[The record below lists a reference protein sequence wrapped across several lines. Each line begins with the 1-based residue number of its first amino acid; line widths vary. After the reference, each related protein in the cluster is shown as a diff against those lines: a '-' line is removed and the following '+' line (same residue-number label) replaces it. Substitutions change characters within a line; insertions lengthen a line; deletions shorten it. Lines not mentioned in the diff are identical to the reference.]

1 MKKEINPSTKLRV
14 DAERSRSIKNIEG
27 SVRAKLDNKRK
38 ELNIPFLEI
47 LRTYAME
54 RFLYRLSKAT
64 FASDF
69 VLKGALLFTA
79 WKVNERRT
87 TLDIDLLAHYSN
99 QIAAIE
105 KVVRDVCA
113 VDVTPDGLRF
123 EPATVIGAKIKEDAD
138 YEGVRVKLGAFLG
151 KARIPMQIDFG
162 FGDTV
167 YPNPK
172 MITYPVILDLPSPKL
187 KGYAPETVVSEKFE
201 AMVQL
206 GALNSLMKDFY
217 DIWLLMRRFEFQGE
231 VLTEALKRT
240 FAQRKVELP
249 QGSNLLADE
258 IYDEESDRQT
268 LWKAFLT
275 KSGIKHA
282 PDKLATVAKEIE
294 KFLVEPLSSLNKG
307 IKFSKEWKAP
317 GPWK

>member
-1 MKKEINPSTKLRV
+1 MKKE
-14 DAERSRSIKNIEG
+14 IKNIEG

-54 RFLYRLSKAT
+54 RFLYRLSKAD
-64 FASDF
+64 FAKDF

-79 WKVNERRT
+79 WDVKERRT

-99 QIAAIE
+99 QISAIE
-105 KVVRDVCA
+105 KAVKEVCII
-113 VDVTPDGLRF
+113 DVTPDGLRF
-123 EPATVIGAKIKEDAD
+123 DADSVIGAKIKEDAD
-138 YEGVRVKLGAFLG
+138 YEGVRVKLTGFLG
-151 KARIPMQIDFG
+151 KSRIPTQIDFG
-162 FGDTV
+162 FGDTT
-167 YPNPK
+167 YPLPK
-172 MITYPVILDLPSPKL
+172 MINYPVILDFPVPRL

-206 GALNSLMKDFY
+206 GALNSRMKDFY

-240 FAQRKVELP
+240 FAQRKIDLP

-258 IYDEESDRQT
+258 IYDEGSDRQT

-275 KSGIKHA
+275 KNGIKHA
-282 PDKLATVAKEIE
+282 PDKLATIAKEIE
-294 KFLVEPLSSLNKG
+294 KFLVEPLNALTKG
-307 IKFSKEWKAP
+307 IKFRKEWKAS
-317 GPWK
+317 GPWKASN